1 MSDFT
6 PIETQEDFDK
16 AIKSRL
22 AQKDRELAEKY
33 KDYKSPDDVEAMKA
47 DYDKQIKA
55 AQDSLKEA
63 QEKLK
68 GHDTEVSELTKRA
81 ELAEKS
87 LLKSKVAIAAKLPIE
102 MADRLVGDTEED
114 LKKDAETLSG
124 FMGTQGGGT
133 TPPPAKVTPPAGG
146 KDNGM
151 AALLQGINQQL
162 SATN

>member
-1 MSDFT
+1 MSEFT

-33 KDYKSPDDVEAMKA
+33 KDFKSPDELAAIKA
-47 DYDKQIKA
+47 DFDKQIKA

-68 GHDTEVSELTKRA
+68 DHDNVVSELTTRA
-81 ELAEKS
+81 KNAETS

-102 MADRLVGDTEED
+102 MADRLVGETEDD
-114 LKKDAETLSG
+114 LKADAEKLSG
-124 FMGTQGGGT
+124 LMAPQGGGT
-133 TPPPAKVTPPAGG
+133 PPPKVTPPAGG
-146 KDNGM
+146 NDNGM
-151 AALLQGINQQL
+151 GALLSGVNAML
-162 SATN
+162 SQ

>member
-33 KDYKSPDDVEAMKA
+33 KDFKSPDELAAIKA
-47 DYDKQIKA
+47 DFDKQIKA
-55 AQDSLKEA
+55 AQNSLKEA

-68 GHDTEVSELTKRA
+68 DHDNVVSELTTRA
-81 ELAEKS
+81 KTAETS

-102 MADRLVGDTEED
+102 MADRLVGETEDD
-114 LKKDAETLSG
+114 LKADAEKLSG
-124 FMGTQGGGT
+124 LMAPQGGGT
-133 TPPPAKVTPPAGG
+133 TPPPKVTPPAGG
-146 KDNGM
+146 NDNGM
-151 AALLQGINQQL
+151 GALLSGVNAML
-162 SATN
+162 SQ

>member
-33 KDYKSPDDVEAMKA
+33 KDFKSPDELAAIKA
-47 DYDKQIKA
+47 DFDKQIKA

-68 GHDTEVSELTKRA
+68 DHDNVVSELTTRA
-81 ELAEKS
+81 KNAETS

-102 MADRLVGDTEED
+102 MADRLVGETEDD
-114 LKKDAETLSG
+114 LKADAEKLSG
-124 FMGTQGGGT
+124 LMAPQGGGT
-133 TPPPAKVTPPAGG
+133 TPPPKVTPPAGG
-146 KDNGM
+146 NDNGM
-151 AALLQGINQQL
+151 GALLSGVNAML
-162 SATN
+162 SN

>member
-6 PIETQEDFDK
+6 PIETQEEFDK

-33 KDYKSPDDVEAMKA
+33 KDFKSPDDVAAMKA

-114 LKKDAETLSG
+114 LKKGAETLSG

>member
-1 MSDFT
+1 MSEFT

-33 KDYKSPDDVEAMKA
+33 KDFKSPDELAAIKA
-47 DYDKQIKA
+47 DFDKQIKA

-68 GHDTEVSELTKRA
+68 DHDNVVSELTTRA
-81 ELAEKS
+81 KNAETS

-102 MADRLVGDTEED
+102 MADRLVGETEDD
-114 LKKDAETLSG
+114 LKADAEKLSG
-124 FMGTQGGGT
+124 LMAPQGGGT
-133 TPPPAKVTPPAGG
+133 PPPKVPPPAGG
-146 KDNGM
+146 NDNGM
-151 AALLQGINQQL
+151 GALLSGVNAML
-162 SATN
+162 SQ

>member
-33 KDYKSPDDVEAMKA
+33 KDFKSPDELAAIKA
-47 DYDKQIKA
+47 DFDKQIKA

-68 GHDTEVSELTKRA
+68 DHDNVVSELTTRA
-81 ELAEKS
+81 KTAETS

-102 MADRLVGDTEED
+102 MADRLVGETEDD
-114 LKKDAETLSG
+114 LKADAEKLSG
-124 FMGTQGGGT
+124 LMAPQGGGT
-133 TPPPAKVTPPAGG
+133 TPPPKVTPPAGG
-146 KDNGM
+146 NDNGM
-151 AALLQGINQQL
+151 GALLSGVNAML
-162 SATN
+162 SQ

>member
-6 PIETQEDFDK
+6 PIETQEEFDK

-33 KDYKSPDDVEAMKA
+33 KDFKSPDELAAIKA

-68 GHDTEVSELTKRA
+68 SHDTVVSELTTRA
-81 ELAEKS
+81 ENAEKS
-87 LLKSKVAIAAKLPIE
+87 LLKSKVAIEAKLPIE
-102 MADRLVGDTEED
+102 MADRLVGDTEDD
-114 LKKDAETLSG
+114 LKADAEKLSG
-124 FMGTQGGGT
+124 LMGSQGGGT
-133 TPPPAKVTPPAGG
+133 TPPPKVTPPAGG
-146 KDNGM
+146 TDNGM
-151 AALLQGINQQL
+151 SALLSGVNAML
-162 SATN
+162 TN

>member
-33 KDYKSPDDVEAMKA
+33 KDFKSPDELAAIKA
-47 DYDKQIKA
+47 DFDKQIKA

-68 GHDTEVSELTKRA
+68 DHDNVVSELTTRA
-81 ELAEKS
+81 KNAETS

-102 MADRLVGDTEED
+102 MADRLVGETEDD
-114 LKKDAETLSG
+114 LKADAEKLSG
-124 FMGTQGGGT
+124 LMAPQGGGT
-133 TPPPAKVTPPAGG
+133 TPPPKVTPPAGG
-146 KDNGM
+146 NDNGM
-151 AALLQGINQQL
+151 GALLSGVNAML
-162 SATN
+162 SQ